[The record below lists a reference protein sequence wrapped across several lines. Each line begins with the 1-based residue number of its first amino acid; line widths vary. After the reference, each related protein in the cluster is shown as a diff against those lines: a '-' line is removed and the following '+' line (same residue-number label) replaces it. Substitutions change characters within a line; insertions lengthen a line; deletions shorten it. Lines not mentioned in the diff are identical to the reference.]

1 MKLWF
6 ESGFDSKSYDVK
18 TLCFNVSGFS
28 QPEKRILGKVA
39 ETWSLYQTGKDL
51 MYHVYRNCI
60 FLIFRIPFMNVS
72 YFQDYDNKYPSCQTS
87 ELPVTYVFWF
97 LKNIDLYSW
106 FFFSMENFSS
116 FFCEVCRP
124 PELSPSFLPSALCQ
138 PLTPKGTS
146 CIWFVRSRNSSMT
159 LFSVYLSTIPATFFQ
174 VYPWYPQIFK
184 FSILFSNAL
193 VDLTNSSL
201 FSSY

>member
-18 TLCFNVSGFS
+18 TLCFKVSGFS

-72 YFQDYDNKYPSCQTS
+72 YFQDYDDKYPSCQTS

-106 FFFSMENFSS
+106 FFFLAWKTSPVFSVKS
-116 FFCEVCRP
+116 VD
-124 PELSPSFLPSALCQ
+124 LLNSLLPSCPQ
-138 PLTPKGTS
+138 PSVNHSLPKAHPVFDLSEVETPPWSCFQYTSLQYQLLFSKFTLDTPKS
-146 CIWFVRSRNSSMT
+146 LNS
-159 LFSVYLSTIPATFFQ
+159 Q
-174 VYPWYPQIFK
+174 
-184 FSILFSNAL
+184 
-193 VDLTNSSL
+193 
-201 FSSY
+201 SYSAMHLLI